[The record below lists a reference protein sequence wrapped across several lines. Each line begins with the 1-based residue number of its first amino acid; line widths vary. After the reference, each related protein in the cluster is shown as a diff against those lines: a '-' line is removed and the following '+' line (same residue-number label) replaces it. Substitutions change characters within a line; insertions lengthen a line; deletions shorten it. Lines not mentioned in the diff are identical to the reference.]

1 MSQKPKLKLEQCIVP
16 TCRKTFSESDGNMN
30 TKICN
35 VCQKRKTAEAD
46 KAKMLAEKMANL
58 SKKTKPKAN
67 RTCKDMEKLAK
78 VVS

>member
-1 MSQKPKLKLEQCIVP
+1 MRKLKLKLEQCIVP
-16 TCRKTFSESDGNMN
+16 TCKKTFSESDGNLQ

-35 VCQKRKTAEAD
+35 TCSERKKKEAD
-46 KAKMLAEKMANL
+46 KALMLKEGMENRAKEAR
-58 SKKTKPKAN
+58 PN